1 MEARQIPL
9 PARFKAKISELEAD
23 LAFCDA
29 LITFAGQIPET
40 VYQRAEI
47 QVYKSLEIELERR
60 LRIAEQDAMKR
71 SRKLTA

>member
-1 MEARQIPL
+1 MEARKIPL
-9 PARFKAKISELEAD
+9 PARYKARISQLEAD

-47 QVYKSLEIELERR
+47 QVYKSLETELQRR
-60 LRIAEQDAMKR
+60 LKIAEKEALER

>member
-1 MEARQIPL
+1 MEARKVPL
-9 PARFKAKISELEAD
+9 PARFKVKISQLEAD

-47 QVYKSLEIELERR
+47 QVFKSLEDELRRR
-60 LRIAEQDAMKR
+60 LKIAEQEALER

>member
-1 MEARQIPL
+1 MEARKIPL
-9 PARFKAKISELEAD
+9 PTRFKVKISALEAD

-47 QVYKSLEIELERR
+47 QVYKSLETELNRR
-60 LRIAEQDAMKR
+60 LKIAQKEAHER
-71 SRKLTA
+71 SQKLTA

>member
-1 MEARQIPL
+1 MEARKIPL

-47 QVYKSLEIELERR
+47 QVYKSLEIELEHR
-60 LRIAEQDAMKR
+60 LSDAEKEALQR

>member
-1 MEARQIPL
+1 MEARKIPL
-9 PARFKAKISELEAD
+9 PARFKARISGLEAD

-47 QVYKSLEIELERR
+47 QVYKSLETELQRR
-60 LRIAEQDAMKR
+60 LKIAEQEALER

>member
-1 MEARQIPL
+1 MEARKIPL
-9 PARFKAKISELEAD
+9 PTRFKVKISALEAD

-47 QVYKSLEIELERR
+47 QVYKSLETELNRR
-60 LRIAEQDAMKR
+60 LKIARKEAQER

>member
-1 MEARQIPL
+1 MEARKIPL
-9 PARFKAKISELEAD
+9 PARFKARISQLEAD

-47 QVYKSLEIELERR
+47 QVYKSLETELQRR
-60 LRIAEQDAMKR
+60 LKVAEKEALER